1 MNAIVSPRP
10 DALGWLQRRAGVRF
24 HSMGEAQQELE
35 RRSANVTEQVID
47 NRSIQLVSHPQPQN
61 RDDMNMLL
69 VQAGDRPATGI
80 SWHAFGQLA
89 GLAKAPAAYLR
100 TLPAMLVK
108 DNLEFGLSYIR
119 EAEQVKVYGDAVEA
133 RAFTGPGYG
142 RVLDFEVVEAARNIL
157 DEGRWQLAEEHMGLS
172 VTDRALNMFLLDKTQ
187 PVVVGKTIRGDDD
200 VLWRGLRI
208 SNSEVGG
215 GALSV
220 EAFLFRGYCKN
231 GMIFRMKD
239 AEKIS
244 IRHTKGAPARW
255 AREVQPAIEAYA
267 AQDGM
272 KLLQAANRAKD
283 AVIAHDDDSALA
295 WLVNR
300 GLNRGDAKLAIERV
314 QMEEGN
320 SLRTVWDAV
329 QGITAVARSEVH
341 VEERSELERIAGG
354 LWMKAA

>member
-1 MNAIVSPRP
+1 MNAMTSPRP

-24 HSMGEAQQELE
+24 QSLSGAQEELE
-35 RRSANVTEQVID
+35 RRSANVTEEVVD
-47 NRSIQLVSHPQPQN
+47 NRSISLVAHPEPQS

-69 VQAGDRPATGI
+69 VRAGDHLPTGM
-80 SWHAFGQLA
+80 SFHAFGQLA

-100 TLPAMLVK
+100 SLPAMLVK

-119 EAEQVKVYGDAVEA
+119 EAEQVKMYGDAVET

-142 RVLDFEVVEAARNIL
+142 RVLDFEVVEATRNIL
-157 DEGRWQLAEEHMGLS
+157 DEGRWQLAEDHMGLQVS
-172 VTDRALNMFLLDKTQ
+172 DRSLNIFMLDKTS
-187 PVVVGKTIRGDDD
+187 PVVVGRARDGRDD
-200 VLWRGLRI
+200 VLFRGLRI

-215 GALSV
+215 GALTA
-220 EAFLFRGYCKN
+220 EAFLFRDYCKN
-231 GMIFRMKD
+231 GMIFRMRD

-272 KLLQAANRAKD
+272 KLLTAANRAKD
-283 AVIAHDDDSALA
+283 AVIAHDDDSAMA

-300 GLNRGDAKLAIERV
+300 GLTRTDAKLAMERV
-314 QMEEGN
+314 QLEEGN
-320 SLRTVWDAV
+320 NLRTVWDAV
-329 QGITAVARSEVH
+329 QGITAVARDIVH
-341 VEERSELERIAGG
+341 VEERSEMERVAGN